1 MPQPADVIT
10 PDTALSIPEGGLTT
24 PDLVVIVIYL
34 AAMMG
39 MGIAIARRQK
49 STTDFFLGG
58 RSLPAWA
65 VGISIFASLL
75 STITYLGMP
84 GEMFRTGVAFLTRQL
99 PIPLVLIVV
108 WALWIPFF
116 MRLNLTSGYEYL
128 SRRFNYTVRALSA
141 VFCLLLLFGWISVVV
156 LTAAGALVDIAH
168 LNIGWFLGTNDPS
181 TGYRDAD
188 MHMVIIAVGMFSIL
202 YTTLGGIRA
211 VIWTDVIQFLVLMV
225 GALFT
230 MGYIAYDTGSGLG
243 DWVSHSLANKHEEV
257 EWFSLDVGNRSTVF
271 TISVGMFF
279 WFICT
284 HGANQVALQRYF
296 TVKSIREARTS
307 YLVSALSS
315 FGIGIILAGV
325 GVSLAY
331 YIQDHPLDASIAKDK
346 ATNSLKELD
355 RTLDNAVATGDPRQE
370 ESVRGA
376 QSQQRRDLK
385 KTLNKAQ
392 DSIFP
397 QFIRHYMPPILRGLV
412 VAALFAAAMSTID
425 SGANSTSTIL
435 TVDFF
440 RPLSRTPATEAGEL
454 SRARVLTATM
464 GVVVVLYTLGL
475 YHLSKGTNIIDLC
488 QRGFN
493 CFLGPLG
500 ATFMLGMFSRRVS
513 SVHVIPAFVV
523 GEIVGVCTSY
533 SMQFFGFPFST
544 HLIVPAAW
552 AATMIGALALS
563 LVIPARP
570 SSEQLRWTRKA
581 VLADE
586 HRDPTGPAGDSNA
599 AS

>member
-1 MPQPADVIT
+1 MPQPADAIT

>member
-1 MPQPADVIT
+1 MFLLADT
-10 PDTALSIPEGGLTT
+10 TAAPDTIPEGGLSTA
-24 PDLVVIVIYL
+24 DLVVIVIYL

-39 MGIAIARRQK
+39 MGLAIARRQK
-49 STTDFFLGG
+49 STDDFFLGG
-58 RSLPAWA
+58 RALPAWA

-84 GEMFRTGVAFLTRQL
+84 GEMFRTGVSFLTRQL
-99 PIPLVLIVV
+99 PIPLVLTVV
-108 WALWIPFF
+108 WLLWIPFF
-116 MRLNLTSGYEYL
+116 MRLDLTSAYEYL
-128 SRRFNYTVRALSA
+128 SRRFNYTVRALA
-141 VFCLLLLFGWISVVV
+141 AIFCLLLLFGWISVVV

-168 LNIGWFLGTNDPS
+168 LDVSWFLGTNDPS
-181 TGYRDAD
+181 TGFRDAD
-188 MHMVIIAVGMFSIL
+188 THLVIIAVGMFSIL

-211 VIWTDVIQFLVLMV
+211 VIWTDVIQFLVLMA
-225 GALFT
+225 GAMFT
-230 MGYIAYDTGSGLG
+230 MGFIAYDTGSGLG
-243 DWVSHSLANKHEEV
+243 DWIQHSQQVKHEQV
-257 EWFSLDVGNRSTVF
+257 QWFDWDVGNRSTVF
-271 TISVGMFF
+271 TISIGMFF
-279 WFICT
+279 WFVCT

-296 TVKSIREARTS
+296 TVKTVRAARTS
-307 YLVSALSS
+307 YLVSALAS

-331 YIQDHPLDASIAKDK
+331 YIQDHPLPASIAMNDSS
-346 ATNSLKELD
+346 AALEDESLDED
-355 RTLDNAVATGDPRQE
+355 AR
-370 ESVRGA
+370 
-376 QSQQRRDLK
+376 SQNR

-397 QFIRHYMPPILRGLV
+397 QFIRHYMPSILRGLV

-440 RPLSRTPATEAGEL
+440 RPLSKVPATEAGEL
-454 SRARVLTATM
+454 ARARMLTAAM

-513 SVHVIPAFVV
+513 SRHMIPAFVL
-523 GEIVGVCTSY
+523 GEIVGVGSSY
-533 SMQFFGFPFST
+533 SMQFFGVPFST

-552 AATMIGALALS
+552 AATMTAAVILS
-563 LVIPARP
+563 VAIPSPP
-570 SSEQLRWTRKA
+570 SAEQLRWTRRA

-586 HRDPTGPAGDSNA
+586 HRDRPGPPETEPSGT

>member
-1 MPQPADVIT
+1 MPQPANSTT

-24 PDLVVIVIYL
+24 ADLVVIVIYL

-58 RSLPAWA
+58 RSVPAWA
-65 VGISIFASLL
+65 VGISIFASRL

-168 LNIGWFLGTNDPS
+168 LDIGWFLGTNDPA

-188 MHMVIIAVGMFSIL
+188 MHLVIIAVGMFSIL

-230 MGYIAYDTGSGLG
+230 MGYVAYDTGSGLG
-243 DWVSHSLANKHEEV
+243 DWVSHSLANKHEQV

-296 TVKSIREARTS
+296 TVKSVREARTS

-331 YIQDHPLDASIAKDK
+331 YIQDHPLDASIAKDT

-355 RTLDNAVATGDPRQE
+355 RTLDDARTTGDPRQV
-370 ESVRGA
+370 ESVRAA
-376 QSQQRRDLK
+376 QSEQRRDLK

-464 GVVVVLYTLGL
+464 GVVVVLHTLGL

-513 SVHVIPAFVV
+513 SAHVIPAFVA

-533 SMQFFGFPFST
+533 SMQFFGVPFST

-552 AATMIGALALS
+552 AATMIGALVLS
-563 LVIPARP
+563 LLIPVRP

-599 AS
+599 TS